1 MTKKTFLESA
11 YHLESMQQTEALYS
25 EWAATYDEEITA
37 NGYASPQRTAEALVQ
52 CGAVGG
58 EALLDIG
65 CGSGVSG
72 YFLQQAGFAELHG
85 CDFSW
90 PMLELA
96 ARKNLY
102 KKLHQSSPDNPYS
115 FVEAPYQT
123 AAAVGVMAPGHAGPE
138 LISSVL
144 EILVVGGLFG
154 FSMNDHTLDNPAYLQ
169 EIERLL
175 KDRQVR
181 IRWNEYGEHLPGIQ
195 LNSIIMVIEKL
206 R

>member
-1 MTKKTFLESA
+1 MLLTK
-11 YHLESMQQTEALYS
+11 
-25 EWAATYDEEITA
+25 
-37 NGYASPQRTAEALVQ
+37 
-52 CGAVGG
+52 
-58 EALLDIG
+58 
-65 CGSGVSG
+65 
-72 YFLQQAGFAELHG
+72 
-85 CDFSW
+85 
-90 PMLELA
+90 
-96 ARKNLY
+96 
-102 KKLHQSSPDNPYS
+102 
-115 FVEAPYQT
+115 
-123 AAAVGVMAPGHAGPE
+123 
-138 LISSVL
+138 L